1 MWQSVL
7 HLWASP
13 PADVVLICP
22 LPIPGDPR
30 DFSGFFDRGPVAT
43 AYQWT
48 ALATGLL
55 VLAAVLACYLLD
67 RRSLSRRFVWR
78 WWTVLG
84 AASVAGAL
92 VPLMMLY
99 LVVSQHASAGTCTTN
114 VLPFPEMFPVAVALN
129 RALAGFVWSALAF
142 VLFSLLLTRAAGW
155 HPAAGGFFHNRGCP
169 WPRINP
175 FGA

>member
-13 PADVVLICP
+13 PNDVRLDCP
-22 LPIPGDPR
+22 PPVPGDSP
-30 DFSGFFDRGPVAT
+30 DLIGFFDPAPVAA

-67 RRSLSRRFVWR
+67 QRSLSRRFVWR
-78 WWTVLG
+78 WWAVLG
-84 AASVAGAL
+84 AASAVGAL
-92 VPLMMLY
+92 VPLVMLY
-99 LVVSQHASAGTCTTN
+99 LVVPQHASLGTCTTYP
-114 VLPFPEMFPVAVALN
+114 LPFVGTYPLGLALN

-142 VLFSLLLTRAAGW
+142 VLLSLLLTRAAGW
-155 HPAAGGFFHNRGCP
+155 HPAAGGLFHNRGCP
-169 WPRINP
+169 FPRINP

>member
-13 PADVVLICP
+13 PDDVALTCPPP
-22 LPIPGDPR
+22 LPDQLWDPN
-30 DFSGFFDRGPVAT
+30 GIFDPAPVAA
-43 AYQWT
+43 AYQWA
-48 ALATGLL
+48 ALATGVL

-92 VPLMMLY
+92 VPLAMLF
-99 LVVSQHASAGTCTTN
+99 LVVPQHARAGTCDTN
-114 VLPFPEMFPVAVALN
+114 PLAFDATFPLDVALN

-142 VLFSLLLTRAAGW
+142 VLLSLLLTRAAGW

>member
-1 MWQSVL
+1 M
-7 HLWASP
+7 P
-13 PADVVLICP
+13 N
-22 LPIPGDPR
+22 
-30 DFSGFFDRGPVAT
+30 GFFDPAPVVA

-78 WWTVLG
+78 WWAVLG

-92 VPLMMLY
+92 VPLVMLY
-99 LVVSQHASAGTCTTN
+99 LIVPQQALAGTCETN
-114 VLPFPEMFPVAVALN
+114 PLAFIETFPLADALN

-142 VLFSLLLTRAAGW
+142 VLLSLLLTRAAGW

>member
-13 PADVVLICP
+13 PANLPLACP
-22 LPIPGDPR
+22 PPAPGDPPAA
-30 DFSGFFDRGPVAT
+30 SGFFDPGPVAA

-48 ALATGLL
+48 AAATALL
-55 VLAAVLACYLLD
+55 VLLAVLACYLLD
-67 RRSLSRRFVWR
+67 RRSLSRGFVRR
-78 WWTVLG
+78 WWLVLA
-84 AASVAGAL
+84 AASVAGAV
-92 VPLMMLY
+92 VPLVMLY
-99 LVVSQHASAGTCTTN
+99 AVVPLHALAGTCETN
-114 VLPFPEMFPVAVALN
+114 PLPFAAAYPGDLALS

-142 VLFSLLLTRAAGW
+142 GVFSFLLTRAAGW
-155 HPAAGGFFHNRGCP
+155 HPASGGFFHNRGCP